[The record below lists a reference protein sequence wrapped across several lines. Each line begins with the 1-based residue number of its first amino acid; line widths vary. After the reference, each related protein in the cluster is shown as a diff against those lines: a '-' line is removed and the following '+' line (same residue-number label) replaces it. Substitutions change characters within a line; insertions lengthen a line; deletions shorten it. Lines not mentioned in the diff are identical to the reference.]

1 MKFNKI
7 MNEIVTSK
15 NFDFYNSE
23 NMLILSPIVK
33 SALKNQKKIFLR
45 RPAAQKACQKRGC
58 RGC

>member
-23 NMLILSPIVK
+23 NMLILGPIVK
-33 SALKNQKKIFLR
+33 MNLKNRKKYF
-45 RPAAQKACQKRGC
+45 
-58 RGC
+58 